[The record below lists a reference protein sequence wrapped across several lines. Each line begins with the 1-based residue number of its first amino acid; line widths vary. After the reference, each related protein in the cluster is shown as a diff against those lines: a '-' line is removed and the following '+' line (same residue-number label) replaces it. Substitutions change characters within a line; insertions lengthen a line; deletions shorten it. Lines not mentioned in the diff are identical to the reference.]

1 MSAQPKPLRLT
12 APTVSERI
20 EQNVVVRW
28 WEVYARTKALDPR
41 LLFAVPNGA
50 FLAGD
55 KRQRQIQMAKLK
67 QSGLRPGIPDLM
79 LAIPS
84 FSERIGLRIREFLFA
99 GLFIEMKKIGEQATP
114 LQIEVAD
121 ILRRQGYNVVIA
133 EGSDEAIRA
142 IRAYLGDPMPSRYQ
156 TAGKA
161 ATGALERATGEAA

>member
-41 LLFAVPNGA
+41 LLFAIPNGA

-67 QSGLRPGIPDLM
+67 QSGLRPGMPDLM
-79 LAIPS
+79 LALPRFGDMKMLS
-84 FSERIGLRIREFLFA
+84 ATLFS
-99 GLFIEMKKIGEQATP
+99 GLFIEMKKIGGSASP
-114 LQIEVAD
+114 LQLEIATL
-121 ILRRQGYNVVIA
+121 LRNHGYNVVIA

-142 IRAYLGDPMPSRYQ
+142 IRAYLGDPMPSRHQ